1 MIIEKTMGFWER
13 ANKGDIDAIVCTTNN
28 VIKNDGSL
36 VMGAGIALAFNKEF
50 PYLAQRWGKVIEGM
64 AEGGHT
70 DYGVVIDGPRSFGHN
85 QIYLVGVQTKRH
97 WGDPSPIELVVES
110 VSKLAYLADLLCWTR
125 VICPAFGC
133 SNGQLEWPEVEKKI
147 KKILDDRFIII
158 GLSPDGTA
166 II

>member
-1 MIIEKTMGFWER
+1 MLIEDIGFWER
-13 ANKGDIDAIVCTTNN
+13 ASKKDVDAIVCTTNN

-70 DYGVVIDGPRSFGHN
+70 DYGVVIDGPRTWGHN
-85 QIYLVGVQTKRH
+85 QIYLVGLQTKRH

-110 VSKLAYLADLLCWTR
+110 VKKLKDLADLLCWSR
-125 VICPAFGC
+125 IICPKFGC
-133 SNGQLEWPEVEKKI
+133 ANGKLEWKDVEKKI
-147 KKILDDRFIII
+147 SKILDDRFIII
-158 GLSPDGTA
+158 GLSPDGV
-166 II
+166 

>member
-70 DYGVVIDGPRSFGHN
+70 DYGIVIDGPRSFGHN

-110 VSKLAYLADLLCWTR
+110 VRKLAYLADLLCWTR